1 MAPSSKRCARCS
13 SSMTANSTLDI
24 VAPRRL
30 VIASRGSALAL
41 RQAGIVA
48 ELVRSVAG
56 DIDVEVR
63 TVKTRGDKDRR
74 AFAAIGGK
82 GLFVAEVEREVA
94 EGRADVAVHSAKD
107 LTADLGP
114 GCAIICIPA
123 RASVH
128 DLVVGGTGES
138 GEERLGRLPAG
149 AIVGTSSMRR
159 RALLSE
165 ARPELKAVEFRG
177 NLDTRIRKVDDGEVD
192 VAVLAAA
199 GIERLA
205 ADVSCAPLDPSWWV
219 PPPGQGAL
227 AIEGRSDRG
236 DLIELFAPLVD
247 PAAAAEVACERAF
260 SARLEGGCSI
270 PLGCLARASG
280 PELVVTGFL
289 GHPEGAESIRD
300 RISGGVSEAEDLGRE
315 LAEAIL
321 AGGGDELLAEVRE
334 AGSPDLSPP

>member
-1 MAPSSKRCARCS
+1 MA
-13 SSMTANSTLDI
+13 LD
-24 VAPRRL
+24 RL
-30 VIASRGSALAL
+30 VIASRGSTLAL

-48 ELVRSVAG
+48 ELVGSVSG
-56 DIDVEVR
+56 DIDVDVR
-63 TVKTRGDKDRR
+63 TVKTRGDSDKR
-74 AFAAIGGK
+74 AFAHIGGK
-82 GLFVAEVEREVA
+82 GLFVADVEREVA
-94 EGRADVAVHSAKD
+94 EGRADIAVHSAKD

-114 GCAIICIPA
+114 GCAIVCVPP

-128 DLVVGGTGES
+128 DVVVGGTGDS
-138 GEERLGRLPAG
+138 GEERLGRLPEG
-149 AIVGTSSMRR
+149 ATVGTSSMRR

-177 NLDTRIRKVDDGEVD
+177 NLDTRLRKVADGQVD

-199 GIERLA
+199 GIERLD
-205 ADVSCAPLDPSWWV
+205 ADVSIAPLDPAWWI

-227 AIEGRSDRG
+227 AIEARSDRN
-236 DLIELFAPLVD
+236 DLIDLFAGVTD

-260 SARLEGGCSI
+260 SARLEGGCSV

-280 PELVVTGFL
+280 SELVATGFL

-300 RISGGVSEAEDLGRE
+300 RISGGVSEAEALGRE

-321 AGGGDELLAEVRE
+321 AGGGGDLLEEIR
-334 AGSPDLSPP
+334 AGTPPSISPP